1 MTSFLRVKSFYRCWI
16 RERRRMGESYRC
28 QRARRGGAG
37 GRGERVACLLV
48 FVGMRMCERVH
59 ARLSECMRADTW
71 RSHHIVESSLPVWVV
86 LYLSLAP
93 SFPFYSLPLSFVLF
107 SLPSFFPVFFFT
119 SLCLY
124 YLLSLSLF
132 LFKLSLTM
140 VQDFYCLGRRG
151 NDWQRWVGWIG
162 RDGWLYWINVG
173 ISEFHFEFGER

>member
-1 MTSFLRVKSFYRCWI
+1 
-16 RERRRMGESYRC
+16 
-28 QRARRGGAG
+28 
-37 GRGERVACLLV
+37 
-48 FVGMRMCERVH
+48 MCERVH

-71 RSHHIVESSLPVWVV
+71 RSPHIVESSLPVWAV

-162 RDGWLYWINVG
+162 GDGWLYWINVG
-173 ISEFHFEFGER
+173 ISEFPFEFGERWKHALVRATIHQGWFVNCFARFLLFHGASLSSSWSQEASV